1 MAIKKLLGENYK
13 EGMTLEEVEKLL
25 EGRNIV
31 DSDSLPK
38 SVKKEVFDKTASELA
53 SLKRELKEIKEKSM
67 TDEERLQAEM
77 QKSLDEQKRY
87 QRELAKLRAK
97 EVFVTAGLKEED
109 YGSILDT
116 IVTEDEDVTKERA
129 GQLVSIINAQKEA
142 LEKQLKAEFIK
153 NTPKPPIGGASEKGF
168 LDKEIEE
175 AMASGDGVRVA
186 SLIRQQAEAEKI
198 KI

>member
-1 MAIKKLLGENYK
+1 MAIKTLLGKSYK

-53 SLKRELKEIKEKSM
+53 TLKRELKEIKEKSM

-87 QRELAKLRAK
+87 QKELAKLRAK

-116 IVTEDEDVTKERA
+116 IVTEDECVTKERA

-153 NTPKPPIGGASEKGF
+153 NTPKPPTGGASAKGF

-175 AMASGDGVRVA
+175 ARASGDGVRVA
-186 SLIRQQAEAEKI
+186 SLIRQQAEARRSKI
-198 KI
+198 